1 MEKSDRQFSWRLL
14 FSQTILI
21 VFAYAFMEWL
31 FFATKPSFMD
41 ALPLGKKLE
50 IFLLTGLIPAMAAAA
65 ILMLL
70 RIMAWIPGPFKR
82 FQVFIRLGTV
92 LPSVVA
98 AVLSILLLD
107 NFTKTVFQVGIATSR
122 NTIRAGYGIL
132 AVLLFILWYRHFLNR
147 IRFPTVHFPASE
159 NPTGTHHL
167 PTRNTIQVLSAIALV
182 LTALCIGITRIAA
195 ATEIL
200 GSEVTLL
207 DRSPHIILIGGDGTT
222 AFNMSLY
229 GYERET
235 TPNLA
240 KLAETGLLAENNF
253 TNSSSSTGS
262 IVSIM
267 TSKYPTD
274 TRVLYSPNILQ
285 GEDAVQHLP
294 GILQR
299 AGYTTIQIGFPY
311 YVDAYDVNLQEGF
324 DTVNG
329 RAMGQSEIASFS
341 RQYHLEDL
349 GYFLP
354 RLWERVTDRVL
365 HIFFIRE
372 MQDPY
377 LEVIQAVDPNT
388 QLKISDLQ
396 RIDQLITQIRATDTP
411 LFIHVHLMNTHGPKF
426 YPAKQV
432 FSAGMTQH
440 QDWVS
445 EFFDDS
451 VLEYD
456 AFIGRIMNVLE
467 SDGLMDQTIW
477 IVYSDHANGW
487 RADDRIPLLF
497 HFPNGDFAGRI
508 ADNTQNIDIAPTV
521 LDYLGMETP
530 TWMSGKSLIDGK
542 RSPLR
547 SIFSAGV
554 VGVQCEPPDW
564 WCEIDASRT
573 STSFNQFGYIQL
585 VVCQG
590 LYRLELNTNEFTE
603 YLVPAHTSPCLES
616 HLLTE
621 EEARRII
628 LDHLS
633 TYGFDVSSLE

>member
-1 MEKSDRQFSWRLL
+1 MEKPDRQFSWRLL
-14 FSQTILI
+14 FAQTIFI

-31 FFATKPSFMD
+31 FFVTKPSFMD
-41 ALPLGKKLE
+41 AFPLGKKLE
-50 IFLLTGLIPAMAAAA
+50 ILLLAALLPALAAVA
-65 ILMLL
+65 ILIVL
-70 RIMAWIPGPFKR
+70 RILAWIPGPSKR
-82 FQVFIRLGTV
+82 LHIFVRLGTL
-92 LPSVVA
+92 LPSLVA

-107 NFTKTVFQVGIATSR
+107 NFTKTLFQVGIVTSR
-122 NTIRAGYGIL
+122 NAIRAGYGIL
-132 AVLLFILWYRHFLNR
+132 AVILLVLWYRHFLNS
-147 IRFPTVHFPASE
+147 IRFPTAHLPADK
-159 NPTGTHHL
+159 NPTGTQRL
-167 PTRNTIQVLSAIALV
+167 PARNTIQVMFAIALLLASLYV
-182 LTALCIGITRIAA
+182 GITRIAK

-200 GSEVTLL
+200 GSEATLL

-229 GYERET
+229 GYERDT
-235 TPNLA
+235 TPNLVR
-240 KLAETGLLAENNF
+240 LAETGLLAENNF

-267 TSKYPTD
+267 TGKYPAD

-285 GEDAVQHLP
+285 GEDAIQHLP

-299 AGYTTIQIGFPY
+299 AGYATVQIGFPY

-329 RAMGQSEIASFS
+329 RSLGQSEITSLS

-354 RLWERVTDRVL
+354 RLWERITDRAL

-372 MQDPY
+372 MEDPY
-377 LEVIQAVDPNT
+377 LEAIQAVDPNT
-388 QLKISDLQ
+388 LLKITDRQ
-396 RIDQLITQIRATDTP
+396 RIDQLITLILTTDTP
-411 LFIHVHLMNTHGPKF
+411 LFVHVHLMDTHGPRF
-426 YPAKQV
+426 YPPQHV
-432 FSAGMTQH
+432 FSAGENQDEDWMT
-440 QDWVS
+440 D
-445 EFFDDS
+445 FFDDS
-451 VLEYD
+451 VLGYD
-456 AFIGRIMNVLE
+456 ALIGRIMNVLE
-467 SDGLMDQTIW
+467 SDGVMDQTIW

-508 ADNTQNIDIAPTV
+508 TDNTSNIDIAPTV

-530 TWMSGKSLIDGK
+530 SWMSGKSLIDGK
-542 RSPLR
+542 LSPLR
-547 SIFSAGV
+547 PIFSAGV

-564 WCEIDASRT
+564 WCEIDNART
-573 STSFNQFGYIQL
+573 SSAFKQFGYIQL

-590 LYRLELNTNEFTE
+590 MYRLDLVSNNFTAG
-603 YLVPAHTSPCLES
+603 LVPEHTNPCS
-616 HLLTE
+616 QAHLLSE
-621 EEARRII
+621 EEARQMI
-628 LDHLS
+628 LDYLR